1 MLELQLVSYVQYEV
15 VADMV
20 LEVSFEEMVMG
31 MPQTF
36 EVVAVP
42 LDLNFVV
49 VVVALEVYHFVN

>member
-31 MPQTF
+31 MQQTF

-42 LDLNFVV
+42 LDLNFAV